1 MLKNILR
8 LRFINILE
16 ELTDPNVDHG
26 LHSAPIENDYSILLI
41 VGEHVRERVLLPQPQ
56 RQRDAGLCPVHS
68 RCRRTA
74 GPQMNSRPDK

>member
-1 MLKNILR
+1 M
-8 LRFINILE
+8 
-16 ELTDPNVDHG
+16 DHG
-26 LHSAPIENDYSILLI
+26 LHSAPIENDYPILLI

-74 GPQMNSRPDK
+74 GPQMNSRPDKWTAIPNKLLAHEKKLLLCS